1 MLLVDGE
8 GGFCIQSFNNRRCHR
23 TRYRRLSL
31 GRCLLPHAERPQLR
45 RPFTAIDHPRVF
57 SARSASVSHRS
68 AISMKRDLCSDVRAA
83 SANRMQS
90 AALLRNRAKMS
101 KCASMSLDMGTVRTL
116 CPKNAGKIIM
126 LPEVGGLRR
135 PRDLF
140 SARHCGSGSARHV
153 TRYTQACGLPCKL
166 PKKLSCPKNG
176 DEPKSPLPSYWQH
189 QCDTEPRAL
198 RSTASKQQGHI
209 MPKDMHEK
217 AAEHH
222 EQTAKAHRTAAQQ
235 HGSND
240 HVSAKQQSSQAADKS
255 KAAHEH
261 STQANNKSQ
270 QQK

>member
-1 MLLVDGE
+1 
-8 GGFCIQSFNNRRCHR
+8 
-23 TRYRRLSL
+23 
-31 GRCLLPHAERPQLR
+31 
-45 RPFTAIDHPRVF
+45 
-57 SARSASVSHRS
+57 
-68 AISMKRDLCSDVRAA
+68 
-83 SANRMQS
+83 MQS

-101 KCASMSLDMGTVRTL
+101 KCASMSLIWGLSERFAEECWQDHPVAARRRA
-116 CPKNAGKIIM
+116 AGV
-126 LPEVGGLRR
+126 PG
-135 PRDLF
+135 DLF
-140 SARHCGSGSARHV
+140 SARHCGSGLARHV
-153 TRYTQACGLPCKL
+153 IRYTQACGLPCE
-166 PKKLSCPKNG
+166 PSKKLSCPKKRRQT
-176 DEPKSPLPSYWQH
+176 EVSVPPPLAASMRH
-189 QCDTEPRAL
+189 GTL

-240 HVSAKQQSSQAADKS
+240 HVSAKQQSAQAADKS

>member
-1 MLLVDGE
+1 
-8 GGFCIQSFNNRRCHR
+8 
-23 TRYRRLSL
+23 
-31 GRCLLPHAERPQLR
+31 LR
-45 RPFTAIDHPRVF
+45 RPFTAVDHPRVF

-90 AALLRNRAKMS
+90 AALLRNWSKMS
-101 KCASMSLDMGTVRTL
+101 KCASMSLDMGTARTL
-116 CPKNAGKIIM
+116 CPTNAGRI
-126 LPEVGGLRR
+126 LLAARR
-135 PRDLF
+135 RAASVLGDLF
-140 SARHCGSGSARHV
+140 SARHCGSGLARHV
-153 TRYTQACGLPCKL
+153 IRYTQACGLPCKL
-166 PKKLSCPKNG
+166 PKKLSCQKNG